1 MTDARRAL
9 LELIEKGADAD
20 LVRELLAFASERLM
34 AAEVDQLTGAGSV
47 VGGGDAIAA
56 ERKEVVDLIM
66 RREEPLCL
74 AGRFEPLHP
83 PFASSCRLVR
93 VFRSVVQALVPAV
106 LDPGHQLLLRRAVTG
121 ELIRDH
127 DARRPHL
134 LLQQLAQQALG
145 RVLVASAPHQHIE
158 HDAVL
163 VDRPPQPVPL
173 AGDGDGDP
181 DLIEVS
187 LVAGTG

>member
-1 MTDARRAL
+1 MTDERMAL

-20 LVRELLAFASERLM
+20 LVRELLTFASERLM

-74 AGRFEPLHP
+74 AGGLEPLHL

-173 AGDGDGDP
+173 AGDGDP